1 MNSRQ
6 LTQFIALIRSTLPI
20 LSLQDVQW
28 WNQHPEDLKR
38 CLAPLHR
45 STQQSHTAAS
55 SHFPIWKTI
64 LLGTG
69 PKDAD
74 DFYQVITQ
82 EGKRV
87 EVFVMRILGRKK
99 VLIADTLTQVK
110 LVNVSAAEMGM
121 TGTVTFTDFCD
132 RAAQY
137 GLKLCP
143 SEVGPQLFLQLLYLD
158 PLPDERVVV
167 AMHPIKDHEGTPFF
181 FSVERMSY
189 GPVLLVYDASH
200 DVIDVNLRW
209 ALMVA

>member
-6 LTQFIALIRSTLPI
+6 LMQFIALIRSSLPV

-28 WNQHPEDLKR
+28 WNQHREELKQ

-45 STQQSHTAAS
+45 SAQQSHSADRS
-55 SHFPIWKTI
+55 PFPIWKTI

-69 PKDAD
+69 PKHAN
-74 DFYQVITQ
+74 DFYQVITK

-87 EVFVMRILGRKK
+87 EVFVMRILGRKG
-99 VLIADTLTQVK
+99 VVIADELTHVK

-121 TGTVTFTDFCD
+121 TGTITFKDFCD

-143 SEVGPQLFLQLLYLD
+143 AEVGPQLFLQLQYFD
-158 PLPDERVVV
+158 QLPDEQVIV
-167 AMHPIKDHEGTPFF
+167 AMHPIEDHEGTPFF
-181 FSVERMSY
+181 FSVERQSS
-189 GPVLLVYDASH
+189 GSALLVYCVSPDI
-200 DVIDVNLRW
+200 IDVNLRW
-209 ALMVA
+209 ALMVE